1 MESSNTR
8 VFDTKPL
15 LFKWASWGIIEGV
28 QAVSRIDFDELP
40 EDVIEDLR
48 AVASEI
54 EEETR
59 ARIRRKVKLPSSR
72 DLAEVIAEA
81 ALQARGVPPEEFPNI
96 VIRLLEERGFYT
108 KYINEKRIWR
118 VYESLVRRRVIPD
131 TLGVVMW

>member
-1 MESSNTR
+1 MS
-8 VFDTKPL
+8 
-15 LFKWASWGIIEGV
+15 G
-28 QAVSRIDFDELP
+28 IDFDELP
-40 EDVIEDLR
+40 EDVLEDLR

-59 ARIRRKVKLPSSR
+59 ARVRRKVKLPSSR
-72 DLAEVIAEA
+72 DLAEVVAEA

-96 VIRLLEERGFYT
+96 VLKLLEERGFYT
-108 KYINEKRIWR
+108 KYVSEKRIWR

>member
-1 MESSNTR
+1 MSE
-8 VFDTKPL
+8 
-15 LFKWASWGIIEGV
+15 
-28 QAVSRIDFDELP
+28 IDLSDLP
-40 EDVIEDLR
+40 EDVLEDLE

-54 EEETR
+54 ESETR
-59 ARIRRKVKLPSSR
+59 ARVKRKVRLPSSR
-72 DLAEVIAEA
+72 DLAEVVAEA

-108 KYINEKRIWR
+108 KYVNERRIWR